1 MKLVALFFSSVF
13 FLTGCSSFLGDEADA
28 AACRELAQV
37 VSVTNVSLGS
47 LSPEAIA
54 QTLRKEVEPLAGTGL
69 GPLIDNLATALE
81 GVEIDTA
88 AASAAASEIGLRC
101 TLAGVNFDF
110 TVIGELLSYS
120 ITE

>member
-13 FLTGCSSFLGDEADA
+13 FLTGCTSFLGDEADA

-54 QTLRKEVEPLAGTGL
+54 QTLRKEVEPLAGEGL

-110 TVIGELLSYS
+110 TVIGELLS
-120 ITE
+120 

>member
-1 MKLVALFFSSVF
+1 MRLVALALSSVLV
-13 FLTGCSSFLGDEADA
+13 LTGCSSFLGDEADA

-54 QTLRKEVEPLAGTGL
+54 KTLRAEVLPLAGEGL
-69 GPLIDNLATALE
+69 GPRIDALATALE
-81 GVEIDTA
+81 GAEIDA
-88 AASAAASEIGLRC
+88 AAAGAAASEIGVRC

-110 TVIGELLSYS
+110 TVIGELLQ
-120 ITE
+120 